1 MTPIKSRIKQYPE
14 TIYIYKEQTFLVLP
28 KINTVGIWHSKN
40 STTTEMILCLKRF
53 SLALLLQSFYEK
65 KKKKS
70 SRKQL
75 RNIILGSI
83 L

>member
-53 SLALLLQSFYEK
+53 SLALLLQSFYEEK
-65 KKKKS
+65 KKKE
-70 SRKQL
+70 RKVL
-75 RNIILGSI
+75 ENNSEILF
-83 L
+83 